1 MYFILLFFSEKLIK
15 SACLNTAQNLISDVN
30 TQREHFESFIIRL
43 LEIKMENS
51 SESISYGMF
60 NTIQHDINFIFLYF
74 FR

>member
-1 MYFILLFFSEKLIK
+1 MYFILFIFSENLIK
-15 SACLNTAQNLISDVN
+15 SACLNTAQNLISDIN

-60 NTIQHDINFIFLYF
+60 NTIQHDIIFIFLYF